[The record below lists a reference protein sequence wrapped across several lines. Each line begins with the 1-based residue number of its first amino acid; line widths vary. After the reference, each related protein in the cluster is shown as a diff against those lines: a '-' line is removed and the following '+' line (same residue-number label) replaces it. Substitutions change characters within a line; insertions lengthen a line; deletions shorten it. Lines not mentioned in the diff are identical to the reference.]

1 METKAQRGCH
11 VSRLHSTC
19 RSQDLK
25 LFTLPMPPLE
35 SSAGNPAVI
44 QHLKLCWEGQAKAMS
59 YSGKQAPYQF
69 LLHLR
74 QRKPKKCRIL
84 SWCLTHPMTCLGERC
99 FCYESI
105 EAKAET
111 SLAVLINRGEIHVIK
126 CCIENNLLL
135 NISPKTV

>member
-1 METKAQRGCH
+1 
-11 VSRLHSTC
+11 
-19 RSQDLK
+19 
-25 LFTLPMPPLE
+25 
-35 SSAGNPAVI
+35 
-44 QHLKLCWEGQAKAMS
+44 MS

-111 SLAVLINRGEIHVIK
+111 SLAVLRHMVEPAPWSRREMQQDAAGGWAA
-126 CCIENNLLL
+126 
-135 NISPKTV
+135 